1 MQKASI
7 LLLVVGI
14 LIALGIALS
23 FYGSQIVTEGLETS
37 ETDLEAGGI
46 LEIPANLDPL
56 VSDKGV
62 FVVQIMEFK
71 PSTIDARLFDSYG
84 SQIVSKTIEKESH
97 EEQFDITTA
106 GQYKLIIENKGTEKH
121 HVVGVLG
128 HLPDKSKFAVGLTGF
143 YILLVGLVGIVGIG
157 VFAIKNRKKSS

>member
-7 LLLVVGI
+7 FLLVVGI
-14 LIALGIALS
+14 LIVVGIALS

-37 ETDLEAGGI
+37 ETDLEAGSI
-46 LEIPANLDPL
+46 LEISAKLDPSI
-56 VSDKGV
+56 SDKGV

-71 PSTIDARLFDSYG
+71 SSTIDARLFDSYD

-97 EEQFDITTA
+97 EEQFDITAA
-106 GQYKLIIENKGTEKH
+106 GQYKLIIENKGIEKY
-121 HVVGVLG
+121 HVIGVLG

-143 YILLVGLVGIVGIG
+143 YILLVGLVGIVGVG
-157 VFAIKNRKKSS
+157 VYAIKNRKKSN